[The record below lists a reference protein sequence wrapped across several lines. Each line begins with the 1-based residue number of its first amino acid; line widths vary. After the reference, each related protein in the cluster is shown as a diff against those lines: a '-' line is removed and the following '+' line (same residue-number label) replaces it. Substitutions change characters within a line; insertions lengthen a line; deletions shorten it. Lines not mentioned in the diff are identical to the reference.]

1 MPAKNIRHVCML
13 SHIRAHTTTTT
24 HTHHISTDNPLRHDC
39 VQRFFTGFTEFEQQ
53 IATVQE
59 AASSEAP
66 QIGRR

>member
-24 HTHHISTDNPLRHDC
+24 HTHHISIDNPLRHDC
-39 VQRFFTGFTEFEQQ
+39 YNGFTGFEQQ
-53 IATVQE
+53 TATVRK
-59 AASSEAP
+59 ATSSEAP